1 MADIDSVRELL
12 IDAAQKESDIDSL
25 LQTGDFSFEIGTAN
39 GVAIAADYDQDTGR
53 MMLSAD
59 VGTPA
64 VSAREAVYDAM
75 LNYAMLWKETGFV
88 RLAVVGKAGPA
99 MLMADVFPFTLNP
112 GALATILVNFAEKAT
127 LWAGIVAG
135 GAEAAEELHGNDFNM
150 IRI

>member
-1 MADIDSVRELL
+1 
-12 IDAAQKESDIDSL
+12 
-25 LQTGDFSFEIGTAN
+25 
-39 GVAIAADYDQDTGR
+39 
-53 MMLSAD
+53 
-59 VGTPA
+59 
-64 VSAREAVYDAM
+64 
-75 LNYAMLWKETGFV
+75 
-88 RLAVVGKAGPA
+88 